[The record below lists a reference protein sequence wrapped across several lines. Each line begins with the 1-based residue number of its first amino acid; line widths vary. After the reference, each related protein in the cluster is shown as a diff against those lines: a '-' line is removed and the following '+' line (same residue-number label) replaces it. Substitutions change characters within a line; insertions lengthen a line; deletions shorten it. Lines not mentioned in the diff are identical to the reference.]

1 MTPVDAAIA
10 AAAGAEV
17 RRKRPLSG
25 GCVGEVYAVELDN
38 GRRVVAKVG
47 GSGGL
52 ALEGW
57 MLGYLAEH
65 SALPVPA
72 VLHADDRLLLL
83 EELPND
89 GRIDGAA
96 ERDAAGHLAALHVV
110 TAAQFGLERDTL
122 IGPLPQPNPLSDRW
136 VPFFAEHRLLYMAG
150 LAAEAGQLPAGM
162 HRQIEAV
169 AGRLDRWLEEP
180 AAPALLHGDMWAGN
194 VLCRYGSGGSTIAGF
209 IDPAIYYGH
218 PEIELSYA
226 TLFNT
231 FGRAFF
237 EAYQGLR
244 PLEPGFFEARRD
256 LYNLYPLLV
265 HVRLFGAG
273 YLGSVAQTLDRFAP

>member
-17 RRKRPLSG
+17 RGKRPLSG
-25 GCVGEVYAVELDN
+25 GCVGEVYAVALAD
-38 GRRVVAKVG
+38 GRQLVAKVG

-52 ALEGW
+52 GLEGW

-65 SALPVPA
+65 SVLPVPA

-89 GRIDGAA
+89 GRIDDAA
-96 ERDAAGHLAALHVV
+96 ERDAAGHLAALHSV
-110 TAAQFGLERDTL
+110 TATRFGLVRDTL
-122 IGPLPQPNPLSDRW
+122 IGPLPQPNPPSERW
-136 VPFFAEHRLLYMAG
+136 VAFFAEHRLLYMAG
-150 LAAEAGQLPAGM
+150 LAAEVGQLPADL
-162 HRQIEAV
+162 RCQCETL
-169 AGRLDRWLEEP
+169 AGRLGRWLEEP
-180 AAPALLHGDMWAGN
+180 DRPALLHGDLWGGN
-194 VLCRYGSGGSTIAGF
+194 VLCRRGPGGSTISGF

-218 PEIELSYA
+218 PEIELAYA

-231 FGRAFF
+231 FGVAFF
-237 EAYQGLR
+237 EAYQDRR
-244 PLEPGFFEARRD
+244 PLTLGFFEARRD

-273 YLGSVAQTLDRFAP
+273 YLPPVAETLKRFVG